1 VAGTGHIQKQCGSYV
16 LEARGEATD
25 LSMYEE
31 IKADRRS
38 ARDTRDMHAG
48 ILQNFRRTGRAR

>member
-1 VAGTGHIQKQCGSYV
+1 MSQWPAG
-16 LEARGEATD
+16 RGEATD

-48 ILQNFRRTGRAR
+48 ILANFRRARAAR